1 MDSSSD
7 TSAADNRTANQT
19 DLLESKTD
27 LRGYWRTVVK
37 RWPVVVLCLAASTA
51 GTIVWTYRQPK
62 IYEARCQIVIEPM
75 APQVLQGVKD
85 VVEMGTGTYWANKE
99 FYETQYRIIQSAGV
113 SRRVAEKL
121 GLQYDKDFNGGN
133 TGKPD
138 MDAIARALAG
148 QIQVRPIKDSRL
160 AEIVID
166 DTNPKRA
173 RLLADAVAET
183 YIEYNLDYKLEGART
198 ATAWLQ
204 EQESELGKKLEEA
217 EITLFTFRKNRNLLD
232 TSFDERQSMISQN
245 LGDLNKKLND
255 ARLTRLSL
263 EARRKQVEAAAH
275 DPAMQEALPE
285 VSGNSTVQSV
295 YQAYIKVSSEFYDL
309 SAKYGPEHPKLKSV
323 QAQMEDMR
331 KVYIAAVGKAVLTFE
346 NEYQAALETERSLA
360 ALMDKTKREAI
371 DLSKIEV
378 EYRPFSR
385 AAQENAKVFSL
396 ISQRRKEINLT
407 EVMRTNN
414 VRILEHAVLP
424 TAPVRPKPIQNL
436 AIALMVGLGLG
447 VGLAFLI
454 EALDNTLKTQADVE
468 SLLGVPVLG
477 LIPII
482 GPAQETRE
490 DPKRIRDRDLG
501 VFLEPKSLA
510 AECCRSIRTNILFM
524 SPDHPIRTMVVTSP
538 SPQEGKT
545 TTAANLAITLAETG
559 NRVLIVDTDL
569 RRPRLHKSF
578 GVPNQVGVSSVIVG
592 DVPVDQAIKRSEV
605 PNLDVLTCGPVPPN
619 PAELLHTE
627 KFLKLIEDLKTRYDR
642 IIFDSPPTSAV
653 TDPAVIGNV
662 VDGVILVVKGGK
674 TTRDAAG
681 HAKRQLAS
689 ANVRILGVI
698 VNEIDFSNSSYGYQ
712 YYNYRNYSRY
722 GYTYGDQPEEKG
734 V

>member
-7 TSAADNRTANQT
+7 TGAADNRTSNQT

-27 LRGYWRTVVK
+27 LRAYWRTVVK
-37 RWPVVVLCLAASTA
+37 RWPIVALCLAVAI
-51 GTIVWTYRQPK
+51 GVTIVWTYRQPK

-121 GLQYDKDFNGGN
+121 GLQYDKDFNGGA

-138 MDAIARALAG
+138 MDSIARALAG
-148 QIQVRPIKDSRL
+148 RIQVRPIKDSRL
-160 AEIVID
+160 AEVVLS
-166 DTNPKRA
+166 DTKPTRA
-173 RLLADAVAET
+173 TLLADAVAET

-204 EQESELGKKLEEA
+204 EQESDLGKKLEEA
-217 EITLFTFRKNRNLLD
+217 ELTLYNFRKSRNLLD
-232 TSFDERQSMISQN
+232 TSFDERQSMVSQN
-245 LGDLNKKLND
+245 LENLNEKLND
-255 ARLTRLSL
+255 ARVTRLGL
-263 EARRKQVEAAAH
+263 EAKRKQVQAALIN
-275 DPAMQEALPE
+275 PSLKETLP
-285 VSGNSTVQSV
+285 VVTGNGTVQNV
-295 YQAYIKVSSEFYDL
+295 QYEYVKVASEYYDL
-309 SAKYGPEHPKLKSV
+309 SSKYGPEHPKLKAAR
-323 QAQMEDMR
+323 AQMDEMH
-331 KVYIAAVGKAVLTFE
+331 KAYMAAVDKAVLAFE
-346 NEYQAALETERSLA
+346 NEYQSAVETEKSLQ
-360 ALMDKTKREAI
+360 ALMEKTKREAI

-385 AAQENAKVFSL
+385 TAQETAKVFSL

-424 TAPVRPKPIQNL
+424 TVPVRPKPIQNL
-436 AIALMVGLGLG
+436 AIAVMVGLGLG

-454 EALDNTLKTQADVE
+454 DALDNTLKTQADVE
-468 SLLGVPVLG
+468 NLLGVPVLG
-477 LIPII
+477 LIPVI
-482 GPAQETRE
+482 GPGQEAKE
-490 DPKRIRDRDLG
+490 DPARIRDRDLG

-592 DVPVDQAIKRSEV
+592 EVAPEQAIKRSEV
-605 PNLDVLTCGPVPPN
+605 PNLDVMTCGPVPPN

-627 KFLKLIEDLKTRYDR
+627 KFLKLIEHLKQHYDR

-698 VNEIDFSNSSYGYQ
+698 VNEIDFSSSSYGYQ

-722 GYTYGDQPEEKG
+722 GYSYGDRPEEKG
-734 V
+734 A

>member
-1 MDSSSD
+1 MDSSPE
-7 TSAADNRTANQT
+7 TSASDARAANPT

-27 LRGYWRTVVK
+27 LRAYWRTIIK
-37 RWPVVVLCLAASTA
+37 RWPIVVLCLAASTA

-62 IYEARCQIVIEPM
+62 IYEARTQIVIEPM

-99 FYETQYRIIQSAGV
+99 FYETQYRIIQSGGV
-113 SRRVAEKL
+113 ARRVAEKL
-121 GLQYDKDFNGGN
+121 GLQYDKDYSGGN

-138 MDAIARALAG
+138 MDAIARALSA
-148 QIQVRPIKDSRL
+148 QIQVKPIKDSRL
-160 AEIVID
+160 AEVIID
-166 DTNPKRA
+166 DTKPKRA

-204 EQESELGKKLEEA
+204 EQESELGKKMEEA
-217 EITLFTFRKNRNLLD
+217 EVTLFNFRKKRNLLD
-232 TSFDERQSMISQN
+232 TGFDERQSMVTQN
-245 LGDLNKKLND
+245 LIDLNKKVND
-255 ARLTRLSL
+255 ARFRRLAM
-263 EARRKQVEAAAH
+263 EGRRRQLEAAA
-275 DPAMQEALPE
+275 DNPAMQEALPE
-285 VSGNSTVQSV
+285 VSSNESVKTV
-295 YQAYIKVSSEFYDL
+295 YQAYIKVSNEFYDL
-309 SAKYGPEHPKLKSV
+309 SAKYGPEHPKLKSA
-323 QAQMEDMR
+323 QAQMEDMQ
-331 KVYIAAVGKAVLTFE
+331 KAYTNAVKRAVQTFE
-346 NEYQAALETERSLA
+346 NEYQSAVETERSFA
-360 ALMDKTKREAI
+360 DLMEKTKREAI

-385 AAQENAKVFSL
+385 AAQETGKVFSL

-424 TAPVRPKPIQNL
+424 TSPIRPRPIQNL

-447 VGLAFLI
+447 IGLAFLI

-482 GPAQETRE
+482 GPTQETRE

-510 AECCRSIRTNILFM
+510 AECCRSIRTNIMFM

-545 TTAANLAITLAETG
+545 TTAANLAIALAETG
-559 NRVLIVDTDL
+559 NKVLIVDTDL

-592 DVPVDQAIKRSEV
+592 DVPVDQAIKASEV

-627 KFLKLIEDLKTRYDR
+627 KFQRLIEHLKTRYDR

-674 TTRDAAG
+674 TTRDAAN

-698 VNEIDFSNSSYGYQ
+698 VNEIDFSSSSYGYQ

-722 GYTYGDQPEEKG
+722 GYAYGDRAEEKG
-734 V
+734 A

>member
-1 MDSSSD
+1 MDPSSD
-7 TSAADNRTANQT
+7 TGAADARTNNQT

-27 LRGYWRTVVK
+27 LRAYWRTIVK
-37 RWPVVVLCLAASTA
+37 RWPIVVLCLAAA
-51 GTIVWTYRQPK
+51 VAVTIVWTYRQPK

-99 FYETQYRIIQSAGV
+99 FFETQYRIIQSSGV
-113 SRRVAEKL
+113 SRLVAEKL
-121 GLQYDKDFNGGN
+121 GLQYDKDFNGGV

-148 QIQVRPIKDSRL
+148 RITVRPIKDSRL
-160 AEIVID
+160 AEIVVS
-166 DTNPKRA
+166 DTKPERA
-173 RLLADAVAET
+173 TLLADAVAET

-204 EQESELGKKLEEA
+204 EQETDLGKKLEQDEL
-217 EITLFTFRKNRNLLD
+217 TLFNFRKSRNLLD
-232 TSFDERQSMISQN
+232 TSFDERQSMVTQN
-245 LGDLNKKLND
+245 LENLNKRVDD
-255 ARLTRLSL
+255 ARAFRISL
-263 EARRKQVEAAAH
+263 EAKRKQVQAALEN
-275 DPAMQEALPE
+275 PSLKESLPL
-285 VSGNSTVQSV
+285 VTTSTVVQNV
-295 YQAYIKVSSEFYDL
+295 QYEYVKTLREFLELSEH
-309 SAKYGPEHPKLKSV
+309 YGPEHPKLKAAK
-323 QAQMEDMR
+323 AQLDEM
-331 KVYIAAVGKAVLTFE
+331 KKAYAVTVDKAVEAFE
-346 NEYQAALETERSLA
+346 NEYQSAVETERSLE
-360 ALMDKTKREAI
+360 ALMEKTKREAI

-378 EYRPFSR
+378 EYRPYSR
-385 AAQENAKVFSL
+385 AAQETAKVFSL

-424 TAPVRPKPIQNL
+424 SAPVRPKPIQNL
-436 AIALMVGLGLG
+436 AIAIMVGLGLG
-447 VGLAFLI
+447 IGLAFLI

-468 SLLGVPVLG
+468 NLLGVPVLG

-482 GPAQETRE
+482 GPGQEAKE
-490 DPKRIRDRDLG
+490 DPARIRERDLG

-578 GVPNQVGVSSVIVG
+578 GVPNQIGVSSVIVG
-592 DVPVDQAIKRSEV
+592 EATPDQAIKRSEV
-605 PNLDVLTCGPVPPN
+605 PNLDVMTCGPVPPN

-627 KFLKLIEDLKTRYDR
+627 KFLKLIETLKKQYDR
-642 IIFDSPPTSAV
+642 IVFDSPPTSAV

-662 VDGVILVVKGGK
+662 VDGVILVVKGGM

-681 HAKRQLAS
+681 HAKRQLVS

-698 VNEIDFSNSSYGYQ
+698 VNEIDFSSSSYGYQ

-722 GYTYGDQPEEKG
+722 GYAYGERAGEKG
-734 V
+734 A

>member
-7 TSAADNRTANQT
+7 TGAADNRTSNQT

-27 LRGYWRTVVK
+27 LRAYWRTVVK
-37 RWPVVVLCLAASTA
+37 RWPIVVLCLAAA
-51 GTIVWTYRQPK
+51 IGVTIVWTYRQPK

-85 VVEMGTGTYWANKE
+85 VVEMGTGSYWANKE
-99 FYETQYRIIQSAGV
+99 FYETQYRIIQSPGV
-113 SRRVAEKL
+113 SRRVVEKL
-121 GLQYDKDFNGGN
+121 GLQYDKDFNGGA

-148 QIQVRPIKDSRL
+148 RIQVRPIKDSRIS
-160 AEIVID
+160 EVVVS
-166 DTNPKRA
+166 DTKPNRA
-173 RLLADAVAET
+173 TLLADAVAET

-204 EQESELGKKLEEA
+204 EQEVDLGKKLEES
-217 EITLFTFRKNRNLLD
+217 ELTLFNFRKSHNLLD
-232 TSFDERQSMISQN
+232 TSFDDRQSMVTQN
-245 LGDLNKKLND
+245 LQNLNVRVNE
-255 ARLTRLSL
+255 ARATRITL
-263 EARRKQVEAAAH
+263 EARRKLVQAALQNPALKDSLPVVTGSGPVQNVQDEYMKISRDYH
-275 DPAMQEALPE
+275 DLAE
-285 VSGNSTVQSV
+285 
-295 YQAYIKVSSEFYDL
+295 
-309 SAKYGPEHPKLKSV
+309 KYGPEHPKLKAAR
-323 QAQMEDMR
+323 AQLEDM
-331 KVYIAAVGKAVLTFE
+331 KAAYNSTVDKAIESFE
-346 NEYQAALETERSLA
+346 NEYQSAVETERALE
-360 ALMDKTKREAI
+360 ALMEKTKREAI

-385 AAQENAKVFSL
+385 AAQETSKVFSL

-424 TAPVRPKPIQNL
+424 TSPVRPKPVQNL
-436 AIALMVGLGLG
+436 AIAAMVGLGLG
-447 VGLAFLI
+447 IGLAFLI

-468 SLLGVPVLG
+468 NLLGVPVLG

-482 GPAQETRE
+482 GSGQEAKE
-490 DPKRIRDRDLG
+490 DPSRIRDRDLG

-592 DVPVDQAIKRSEV
+592 ETTPEQAIKRSEV
-605 PNLDVLTCGPVPPN
+605 PNLDVMTCGPVPPN

-627 KFLKLIEDLKTRYDR
+627 KFLKLIETLKKQYDR

-698 VNEIDFSNSSYGYQ
+698 VNEIDFSSSSYGYQ

-722 GYTYGDQPEEKG
+722 GYSYGERAEEKG
-734 V
+734 A